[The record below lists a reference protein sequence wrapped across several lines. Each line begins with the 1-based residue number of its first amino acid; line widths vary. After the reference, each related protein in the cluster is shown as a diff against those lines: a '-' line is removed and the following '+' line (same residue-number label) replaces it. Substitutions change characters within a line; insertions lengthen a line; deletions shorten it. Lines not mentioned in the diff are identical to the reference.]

1 MAVEEECVKH
11 ALLALAGA
19 YVLDYLPSSA
29 LLART
34 NNHYERAVS
43 LITATLGT
51 TELRTTERGECIV
64 SALSL
69 LIVDDVGSMDGT
81 PIAGINAN
89 PLGSVLI
96 GNYGIKVLHCLTGT

>member
-29 LLART
+29 LLTRT
-34 NNHYERAVS
+34 NNHYQRAVG
-43 LITATLGT
+43 LITETLGS
-51 TELRTTERGECIV
+51 TELRTSEKGECIV

-69 LIVDDVGSMDGT
+69 LIVDDVSSIDSSL
-81 PIAGINAN
+81 IAG
-89 PLGSVLI
+89 
-96 GNYGIKVLHCLTGT
+96 YYC